1 MPDVTPDEPPRPL
14 SVVLFGYGLAGRVF
28 HGPLLRAT
36 PALSLD
42 AIVTSDPGRQTQARA
57 DHPTADVLD
66 SADDVW
72 DRPFDLAVVATAN
85 VTHVPLATRSIEAG
99 MSVVVDKPVGPTA
112 ASVRDLAEHARAN
125 RVLLVP
131 FHNRGLDSDFL
142 TVLRHEDAIGTI
154 HRFESRIERFRLV
167 PKGGWRDRAE
177 SDQMGGMLYD
187 LGPHVTYQALRLLGP
202 ARQVAA
208 AVRIVRP
215 ESVTDD
221 DVVVT
226 IWHESGAVSELTVS
240 QASVFGQPRFTVL
253 GTRGGLQVA
262 ASDSQEAVLAGGGD
276 PAASGWGVEP
286 AGTEAWA
293 VDLRG
298 RLGPLA
304 RSKRLRMVRGT
315 VGAEADGVRT
325 ARFERAELDGRQH
338 SPWVLQAT
346 VAPHAEGSTLA
357 MGLHYG
363 GSLFGPVLE
372 RVLRDEIERSRR
384 RLLDL
389 VTADR

>member
-1 MPDVTPDEPPRPL
+1 MGTTGATARWLTSAMPDVTPDEPARPL

-28 HGPLLRAT
+28 HGPLLGAT

-42 AIVTSDPGRQTQARA
+42 AIVTSDPGRQAQARA

-112 ASVRDLAEHARAN
+112 ASVRDLAERARAN
-125 RVLLVP
+125 GVLLVP

-142 TVLRHEDAIGTI
+142 TVLRHADAIGTI

-177 SDQMGGMLYD
+177 ADQMGGMLYD

-276 PAASGWGVEP
+276 PAAPGWGVEP
-286 AGTEAWA
+286 SGTEAVLRRALDDGTVVEETAPLERGRWNDFYPQVAAAMRGDGPPPATADEA
-293 VDLRG
+293 VATAAVLDAARESAVRGVTVSLRG
-298 RLGPLA
+298 DAAAIG
-304 RSKRLRMVRGT
+304 
-315 VGAEADGVRT
+315 
-325 ARFERAELDGRQH
+325 
-338 SPWVLQAT
+338 
-346 VAPHAEGSTLA
+346 
-357 MGLHYG
+357 
-363 GSLFGPVLE
+363 
-372 RVLRDEIERSRR
+372 
-384 RLLDL
+384 
-389 VTADR
+389 

>member
-28 HGPLLRAT
+28 HGPLLGAT

-125 RVLLVP
+125 SVLLVP

-276 PAASGWGVEP
+276 PAAPGWGVEP
-286 AGTEAWA
+286 AGTEAVLRRALDDGTVVEKTAPLERGRWNDFYPQVAAAMRGDGPPPATADEA
-293 VDLRG
+293 VATAAVLDAARESAVRGVIVSLRG
-298 RLGPLA
+298 DAAAIG
-304 RSKRLRMVRGT
+304 
-315 VGAEADGVRT
+315 
-325 ARFERAELDGRQH
+325 
-338 SPWVLQAT
+338 
-346 VAPHAEGSTLA
+346 
-357 MGLHYG
+357 
-363 GSLFGPVLE
+363 
-372 RVLRDEIERSRR
+372 
-384 RLLDL
+384 
-389 VTADR
+389 